1 MTVLDPSHDIP
12 AGHGLHEVWVV
23 VVPPLVCDPTAHTLH
38 VLAAVPEN
46 LLSDP
51 QSEQLPAPPTANLPG
66 THLLCTLD
74 PSHLYPPGQLEQEGR
89 FIAVFPCV

>member
-1 MTVLDPSHDIP
+1 MLLDPSHAMP
-12 AGHGLHEVWVV
+12 AGHGLHDVWVV

-38 VLAAVPEN
+38 VLAAVPLN

-51 QSEQLPAPPTANLPG
+51 QSEHTPLDPTENLPG

-89 FIAVFPCV
+89 FSAVFPCV